1 MKKLMFV
8 GLVLTAAMA
17 GAEQVV
23 DISGVGNRKF
33 TVSVDVSHPM
43 FAKCLQKNL
52 ELSGVFQVN
61 KSGSVK
67 VTGAPGAI
75 VAEGSGKRLSSAE
88 AFSDDK
94 AARMAAALSG
104 LSSPFRFLA
113 RRFLSR
119 SLAMD
124 GPNRSAASSSTSST
138 SVWREPSTGRYI
150 SSSARKTMTAVTRSM
165 GGDAV

>member
-1 MKKLMFV
+1 MKKTIFALS
-8 GLVLTAAMA
+8 LLAAAMA

-94 AARMAAALSG
+94 AARMAARRLADAMVKAWGNQKGFACDKVLFLNRGKLPAVGAALPG
-104 LSSPFRFLA
+104 EICVA
-113 RRFLSR
+113 
-119 SLAMD
+119 
-124 GPNRSAASSSTSST
+124 
-138 SVWREPSTGRYI
+138 
-150 SSSARKTMTAVTRSM
+150 
-165 GGDAV
+165 